1 MPTILQQ
8 LDEAFRA
15 AVQAALGFDA
25 DPALNVSQ
33 NDKFGDYQANAA
45 MNLAK
50 RIAETSGEKTNP
62 RAIAERIIAKLE
74 LGNLASEVSIAGP
87 GFINVRLAVDEVA
100 RRVKIAATESR
111 LGVEPV
117 KNPAVIVVDYSG
129 VNVAKQMHVG
139 HLRSTIIGD
148 CIARVVAF
156 QGHDVIRQNH
166 IGDWGTQ
173 FGRVLLAIW
182 MRVMSSALEELPAIH
197 FLADKWREAGKNNA
211 EQEKVVAAFSELVQR
226 YVDTD
231 PDGTKIYEP
240 RLDHLKIDLN
250 ELESLYQFV
259 SGITDHETASKYFV
273 EHRIHLRKSLE
284 ELPRLVTKFLQN
296 PKAKENAQERKAWI
310 LSTEITL
317 KTGEEIYRRLGVLL
331 NESDVRGESFY
342 NDNLPT
348 VVGDLTQAGIAST
361 SEGATVVFVDGHKN
375 PLIIQ
380 KSDGG
385 YLYGT
390 TDLAAIR
397 FRAEQLHANRIIYT
411 HDSRQAQHFAQVF
424 AAAKKAGWAK
434 DVKLDYAPFGTM
446 LGEDGKPFKTR
457 SGETVKLLA
466 LVIEAEER
474 ALKVV
479 TEKNPA
485 LPEAQR
491 NQIAHAVGI
500 AGIKYADL
508 SKDRTSDYVFSWDK
522 MLAMEG
528 NTGPYLQYAYARI
541 QSIFR
546 RAAERGIEIKR
557 PFVAD
562 VKLESPFE
570 LVLAKHV
577 IRLGEIIELVAR
589 ELKPH
594 HLCAYLYDLAT
605 KFSGFFENC
614 PVLQS
619 EDPLRSSRLTLCE
632 ATARTLATGLELLG
646 IEHPEQM

>member
-1 MPTILQQ
+1 MRWPSGSKLPLPMTGWELIGSTI
-8 LDEAFRA
+8 R
-15 AVQAALGFDA
+15 
-25 DPALNVSQ
+25 
-33 NDKFGDYQANAA
+33 
-45 MNLAK
+45 
-50 RIAETSGEKTNP
+50 
-62 RAIAERIIAKLE
+62 
-74 LGNLASEVSIAGP
+74 SI
-87 GFINVRLAVDEVA
+87 V
-100 RRVKIAATESR
+100 
-111 LGVEPV
+111 
-117 KNPAVIVVDYSG
+117 VVDYSG

-148 CIARVVAF
+148 AISRVIQF
-156 QGHDVIRQNH
+156 QGHTVIRQNH

-182 MRVMSSALEELPAIH
+182 MRVMSAALGPDGEIQRQAEA
-197 FLADKWREAGKNNA
+197 WRDAANDR
-211 EQEKVVAAFSELVQR
+211 EKLIGEFAALDQR
-226 YVDTD
+226 FVDAD
-231 PDGTKIYEP
+231 PDGTRFFDP
-240 RLDHLKIDLN
+240 GLDQLKIDLN

-259 SGITDHETASKYFV
+259 SGVTDHAAAKNFFILHPKHGKKT
-273 EHRIHLRKSLE
+273 LE

-296 PKAKENAQERKAWI
+296 PSDPANAQEKRAWE
-310 LSTEITL
+310 LSRNITL
-317 KTGEEIYRRLGVLL
+317 ATGKEIYRRLGVLL
-331 NESDVRGESFY
+331 TEADVRGESAY
-342 NDNLPT
+342 NDDLPT
-348 VVGDLTQAGIAST
+348 VVSDLTRANIAGR

-397 FRAEQLHANRIIYT
+397 YRVEKLHANRVIYT

-424 AAAKKAGWAK
+424 AAAKKAGWAT
-434 DVKLDYAPFGTM
+434 DLSLEYAPFGTM

-466 LVIEAEER
+466 LIVEAEER

-479 TEKNPA
+479 TEKNPE
-485 LPEAQR
+485 LPIEQR
-491 NQIAHAVGI
+491 LRIAHSVGI

-508 SKDRTSDYVFSWDK
+508 SKDRTSDYVFSWDT

-546 RAAERGIEIKR
+546 RAAERGIDIKR
-557 PFVAD
+557 PFVSE
-562 VKLESPFE
+562 VKLESPYE
-570 LVLAKHV
+570 LALAKHV
-577 IRLGEIIELVAR
+577 LRFGEIVELVSR

-594 HLCAYLYDLAT
+594 HLCTYLYELAT
-605 KFSGFFENC
+605 RFSGFFENC

-632 ATARTLATGLELLG
+632 ATARTMACGLELLG
-646 IEHPEQM
+646 IEHPQQM